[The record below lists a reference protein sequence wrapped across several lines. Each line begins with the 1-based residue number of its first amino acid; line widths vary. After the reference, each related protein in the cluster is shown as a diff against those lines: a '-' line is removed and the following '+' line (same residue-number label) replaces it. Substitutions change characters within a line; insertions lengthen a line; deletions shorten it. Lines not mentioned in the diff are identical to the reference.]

1 MWIMMTT
8 YYFSISTILS
18 ALSPWERAHH
28 WSHNTSAPWK
38 ELEDALRPMH
48 RIPHAKGEEQPVC
61 IVQQGELRGL
71 PVKVGLIL
79 LTEFTKVFNQLLY
92 TTLYILMITSLY
104 VLIGSELH
112 RVGSFLWLL
121 RNECLPVL
129 TRHRVV
135 LKMFNKRCIREEVLI
150 N

>member
-1 MWIMMTT
+1 
-8 YYFSISTILS
+8 
-18 ALSPWERAHH
+18 
-28 WSHNTSAPWK
+28 
-38 ELEDALRPMH
+38 MH

-112 RVGSFLWLL
+112 RVGSFL
-121 RNECLPVL
+121 
-129 TRHRVV
+129 
-135 LKMFNKRCIREEVLI
+135 
-150 N
+150 